1 MIDTRLN
8 TAYLQQL
15 ERKISNITQV
25 VEDTTHTRAGFTF
38 KYASKA
44 GQSYMME
51 FYYNYKDVSNSKT
64 VCTVKMFRSVISHTV
79 KFVDN
84 ITTANVNNLKHAA
97 ELLAQYAHDVI
108 DTALSML
115 DVEFDNTLDTTNDD
129 VPLYLQDFVN
139 LTSNMEIGDK
149 LVGGQ
154 GVTSSATNKDLL
166 AEQFGGIAAA
176 RLYEKILNRHL
187 TNETV
192 CIADETITENSY
204 SLKHKIER
212 ITKHYCSTGA
222 AYLAY
227 RCINDLFAVNTNFF
241 VEQENKAKVVE
252 PNIVFPMHI
261 FVYDVISVA
270 AANTQD

>member
-15 ERKISNITQV
+15 ERKTSTITQV

-51 FYYNYKDVSNSKT
+51 FYYNYKDVTNSKT
-64 VCTVKMFRSVISHTV
+64 VCTVKMFRSVIKHTV
-79 KFVDN
+79 KFVDS
-84 ITTANVNNLKHAA
+84 ITSANVNNLKHAA
-97 ELLAQYAHDVI
+97 ELLAQYATSVI
-108 DTALSML
+108 DTALTML

-139 LTSNMEIGDK
+139 LTSNMEIDGK
-149 LVGGQ
+149 VVGGQ
-154 GVTSSATNKDLL
+154 GVTPSAKRTDLL

-176 RLYEKILNRHL
+176 RLYKKILNRHL
-187 TNETV
+187 LNETV

-204 SLKHKIER
+204 TLKHRIER

-227 RCINDLFAVNTNFF
+227 RCINDFLAVNTNFF
-241 VEQENKAKVVE
+241 VEQNNKAKIEGPNVE
-252 PNIVFPMHI
+252 FPMHI

-270 AANTQD
+270 AANTKD